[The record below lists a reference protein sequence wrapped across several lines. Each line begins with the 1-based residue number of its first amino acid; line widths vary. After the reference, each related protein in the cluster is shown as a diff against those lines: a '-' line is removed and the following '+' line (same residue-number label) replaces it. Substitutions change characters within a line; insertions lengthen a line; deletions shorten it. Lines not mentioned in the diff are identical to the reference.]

1 MNLEVE
7 DAIDL
12 DLDIILGDGGLIVNI
27 DDLLLQTVV
36 IAHLID
42 EWQLEAETRFQNLI
56 ELSEALQDL
65 GFLLMR
71 ENVKSGV
78 QRC

>member
-78 QRC
+78 QHC